1 MGWHTWEQRSASSNA
16 CIRRHIRVCGQCI
29 GSGGNCV
36 AEIAQAMSADQDTCP
51 RNTRTVTAHEVAAG
65 TNVIDLG
72 EIVLRGED
80 GF

>member
-1 MGWHTWEQRSASSNA
+1 
-16 CIRRHIRVCGQCI
+16 
-29 GSGGNCV
+29 
-36 AEIAQAMSADQDTCP
+36 MSADQDTCP